1 MKGCYPFRVKARC
14 TLRTSPT
21 VIMRPLQV
29 YLDSSDFSVLS
40 DSAKRTQEIITLES
54 QLVNWRNA
62 GLIEIRFAYPHLIE
76 AAPVGQQHIEASR
89 CRAQKIAELCQGKV
103 LAAQDKI
110 FMAEIR
116 NLIGESVKQDYVFM
130 DDGDWLPDISD
141 NVTGSDELF
150 DHAKQIQ
157 KAVAEMRL
165 NRADTRKALKQFLT
179 ADGKLR
185 PLGKDFLKKSITET
199 VATICDKYPIGEE
212 AASKFAHN
220 YLAGCQHESVSD
232 ILSRSFRNL
241 PNFIEW
247 FARHYDKVNP
257 TVTWLRE
264 SGDATRR
271 SWLENRQ
278 AIECVFSTQMGL
290 GVSNDAITAM
300 AKKNISALING
311 LPKTLLPRIAKE
323 YGYTEFPAM
332 ELRDLPEKAPS
343 LFTAISVMGCIAR
356 KTLQPIEKERPPK
369 ISDMGD
375 VLHSLYIPH
384 VDIFRTD
391 KFAASVIKEIN
402 LPFSTTIVGNL
413 LQLSEAISLRLAEKS

>member
-1 MKGCYPFRVKARC
+1 MHDVPI
-14 TLRTSPT
+14 RTSPT

-40 DSAKRTQEIITLES
+40 DSSKRTQEIITLES

-76 AAPVGQQHIEASR
+76 AAPVGPQHIEASR
-89 CRAQKIAELCQGKV
+89 CRAQKIAELCQGKA

-116 NLIGESVKQDYVFM
+116 NLIGESVKPDYVFM

-141 NVTGSDELF
+141 NITGSDELF
-150 DHAKQIQ
+150 DHTKQIQ
-157 KAVAEMRL
+157 KTVAEMRL
-165 NRADTRKALKQFLT
+165 NRADTRRALKQFLT
-179 ADGKLR
+179 VDGKLR
-185 PLGKDFLKKSITET
+185 PLGKDLLKKSIPET
-199 VATICDKYPIGEE
+199 VAAICEKYPIDEE
-212 AASKFAHN
+212 TASKFAHN
-220 YLAGCQHESVSD
+220 YLTGSRHVSVSD
-232 ILSRSFRNL
+232 ILSSSLRNL

-257 TVTWLRE
+257 TVTWLRK

-271 SWLENRQ
+271 SLMENRQ

-300 AKKNISALING
+300 AKKNISSIING
-311 LPKTLLPRIAKE
+311 LPRTLLPRLAKE
-323 YGYTEFPAM
+323 CGYSEFPTM
-332 ELRDLPEKAPS
+332 EMRDLPEKAPS
-343 LFTAISVMGCIAR
+343 LFTAISVMGGIAR
-356 KTLQPIEKERPPK
+356 KTLQPVENERPPK

-375 VLHSLYIPH
+375 VIHSLYIPH
-384 VDIFRTD
+384 VDFFRTD
-391 KFAASVIKEIN
+391 RFAASVIKEIN
-402 LPFSTTIVGNL
+402 LPFSTIIVGNL
-413 LQLSEAISLRLAEKS
+413 LQLSEAISLRLAEKN